1 VQLESDRIIQDAASM
16 FLLENPHSI
25 NSKELEKFEKDL
37 AEKLQW
43 SKLKVKPS
51 RTQLRVSMPSYKTP
65 LLN

>member
-1 VQLESDRIIQDAASM
+1 VQYENERIIQDEACK

-37 AEKLQW
+37 AEKLKW

-51 RTQLRVSMPSYKTP
+51 RT
-65 LLN
+65 

>member
-1 VQLESDRIIQDAASM
+1 M

-25 NSKELEKFEKDL
+25 NSKELENFEKDL
-37 AEKLQW
+37 AEKLQR

>member
-1 VQLESDRIIQDAASM
+1 M